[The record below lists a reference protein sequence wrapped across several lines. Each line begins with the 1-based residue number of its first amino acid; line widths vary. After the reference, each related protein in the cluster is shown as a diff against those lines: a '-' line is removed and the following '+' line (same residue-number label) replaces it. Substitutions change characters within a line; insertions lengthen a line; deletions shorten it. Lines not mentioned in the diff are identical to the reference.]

1 MSFQIYNTFSPNIAV
16 SGEFETSQSFSAR
29 AGIADE
35 PAFEAGQGLE
45 FVTNEE
51 TNALTLRLEPAGVTL
66 EDLAVPTNAD
76 GSPLNEDDQG
86 KIQLY
91 KPDSGKWVYSELVT
105 DVGGGIS
112 NVVSA
117 TPSQISATPSNDG
130 GAVITIALEEN
141 SINEDFLSGGAV
153 TSNKI
158 QDLAVYSAKLGDKS
172 VETAKID
179 DAAVTE
185 DKIADGAVTTDKI
198 DDESVAPV
206 KLMPPTVK
214 TSSFASLLTYA
225 SNAWSSKRFKW
236 SWNPLGGKLTQ
247 NEVDADG
254 NTISGGLTLAD
265 LTMNTFENESSDSN
279 AIKISG
285 LNGDASTTYHPD
297 IERTALYVNSGTS
310 TFSGK
315 TLPATLTVENTFV
328 DTSGGE
334 DGGNLAAGLD
344 LSTSPMKFSNVKYFF
359 PVKEQVS
366 STRTDLFMGK
376 VLRVTQVKFDKDTT
390 TGNYI
395 PNLYFDLED

>member
-1 MSFQIYNTFSPNIAV
+1 M
-16 SGEFETSQSFSAR
+16 
-29 AGIADE
+29 
-35 PAFEAGQGLE
+35 L
-45 FVTNEE
+45 
-51 TNALTLRLEPAGVTL
+51 LRLEPAGVTL

-158 QDLAVYSAKLGDKS
+158 QDLAVYS
-172 VETAKID
+172 
-179 DAAVTE
+179 
-185 DKIADGAVTTDKI
+185 KIADGAVTTDKI

-285 LNGDASTTYHPD
+285 LNADASTTYHPD

-344 LSTSPMKFSNVKYFF
+344 LRTSPMKFSNVKYFF
-359 PVKEQVS
+359 PVKDQVS
-366 STRTDLFMGK
+366 STSTDPFMGK